1 MEKSRNSNTD
11 IPGSKS
17 PTRADVGGDSPK
29 TCPKC
34 GQPLKVEYGTG
45 YCHKCR
51 VIVDPKPRTNGD
63 RIRSMSDEELAR
75 FLNSV
80 EVCENWPLERCYRAT
95 DATCIACTL
104 DWLKQPA
111 KEVKQC

>member
-1 MEKSRNSNTD
+1 MRNDPNTSTD

-17 PTRADVGGDSPK
+17 PTRADVGGDSS
-29 TCPKC
+29 TLCPKC
-34 GQPLKVEYGTG
+34 GQPLKEEYGTG
-45 YCHKCR
+45 YCYKCR

-63 RIRSMSDEELAR
+63 RYRAMSDEELAR
-75 FLNSV
+75 VLNSV
-80 EVCENWPLERCYRAT
+80 EVCENRPLEHCYMAS
-95 DATCIACTL
+95 DEKCIACTF